1 MDAVAYFKAYARMC
15 DSFDSKNNIT
25 GKPCV
30 GCPLDDIGRG
40 CHMNDLTNNAEE
52 CVAAVE
58 KWAKE
63 HPIKTR
69 QSEFLKMFPNAQKSS
84 NGVLDICPRKFEPEK
99 YKSATPDKVCINCDT
114 VHWCDECC
122 RDFWLTEIKDGET

>member
-1 MDAVAYFKAYARMC
+1 MDAVTYIKEYKRMC
-15 DSFDSKNNIT
+15 EYFDSKEN
-25 GKPCV
+25 PASACE
-30 GCPLDDIGRG
+30 GCPLEWLPNG
-40 CHMNDLTNNAEE
+40 CHMIEIADNAEK

-58 KWAKE
+58 QWSKE

-122 RDFWLTEIKDGET
+122 RDFWLAEIKDEEA

>member
-1 MDAVAYFKAYARMC
+1 MDAVAYITAYARMC

-63 HPIKTR
+63 HPVKTR
-69 QSEFLKMFPNAQKSS
+69 QSEFLKQWPDAEVSFTDGYLTVKPCKLCKNMRKKCVGKKCDDCRKEFWSAEVES
-84 NGVLDICPRKFEPEK
+84 NHRLEE
-99 YKSATPDKVCINCDT
+99 
-114 VHWCDECC
+114 
-122 RDFWLTEIKDGET
+122 

>member
-1 MDAVAYFKAYARMC
+1 MDAVEFLKERTRMC
-15 DSFDSKNNIT
+15 NFYMSTCIN
-25 GKPCV
+25 
-30 GCPLDDIGRG
+30 CPGNKVAYCATLCANAI
-40 CHMNDLTNNAEE
+40 DL
-52 CVAAVE
+52 VPIVE
-58 KWAKE
+58 QWSKE

-122 RDFWLTEIKDGET
+122 RDFWLTEIKDGEA

>member
-1 MDAVAYFKAYARMC
+1 MDAVEFLKERTRMC
-15 DSFDSKNNIT
+15 NFYMSRCMN
-25 GKPCV
+25 
-30 GCPLDDIGRG
+30 CPG
-40 CHMNDLTNNAEE
+40 NK
-52 CVAAVE
+52 VAYCATLCAAAIELVPIVE
-58 KWAKE
+58 QWSKE

-122 RDFWLTEIKDGET
+122 RDFWLAEIKDGEA